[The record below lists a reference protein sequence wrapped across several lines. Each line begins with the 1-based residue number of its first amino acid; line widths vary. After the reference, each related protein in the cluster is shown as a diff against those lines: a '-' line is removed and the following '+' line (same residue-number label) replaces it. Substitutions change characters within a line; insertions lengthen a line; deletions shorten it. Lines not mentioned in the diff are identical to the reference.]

1 MNQNDINNQFQ
12 KLQRGMK
19 FNPIIGKTPTNQK
32 WIVILLVGILP
43 MVIFNLFFVWDE
55 AFTTFMDYTNY
66 PMGAVYLSSLWQS
79 WLISLGV
86 WFVSLAI
93 VGILIKKNPRVY
105 RYDLLISVSAWQWA
119 TIGWMLMYTVGWW
132 KIALAF
138 VYYFAANMIMY
149 IVVFMYAMK
158 QMMNKGKK
166 MMQQATQD
174 PMFQQFSKSMGGF
187 NMNDMKKQLDEQ
199 LKQQG
204 INIDD
209 LNKKYGDA
217 LEDEKDS
224 KEEPTIEI
232 EVEEDKKDDQN

>member
-32 WIVILLVGILP
+32 WIVIILLGILP
-43 MVIFNLFFVWDE
+43 MLIFNLFFVWDE
-55 AFTTFMDYTNY
+55 AFTTYMNYTNY

-86 WFVSLAI
+86 WLGSLA
-93 VGILIKKNPRVY
+93 VVFVLIKRNPTVY
-105 RYDLLISVSAWQWA
+105 RYDLLISVSAWSWFV
-119 TIGWMLMYTVGWW
+119 IGWMLMYTVGWW
-132 KIALAF
+132 KIILAF
-138 VYYFAANMIMY
+138 VYYIAANFITY
-149 IVVFMYAMK
+149 IVVFLYAMK
-158 QMMNKGKK
+158 QMVNKGKK
-166 MMQQATQD
+166 MMNQVQND

-187 NMNDMKKQLDEQ
+187 NMSDMKKQLDEQ

-204 INIDD
+204 IDIED
-209 LNKKYGDA
+209 LNKKFGDA
-217 LEDEKDS
+217 LEEET

-232 EVEEDKKDDQN
+232 EVEEEKKNNFYI

>member
-32 WIVILLVGILP
+32 WIVIILLGILP
-43 MVIFNLFFVWDE
+43 MLIFNLFFVWDE
-55 AFTTFMDYTNY
+55 AFTTYMNYTNY

-86 WFVSLAI
+86 WAGALIGVA
-93 VGILIKKNPRVY
+93 ILIKRNPTIY
-105 RYDLLISVSAWQWA
+105 RYDLLISVSAWSWFV
-119 TIGWMLMYTVGWW
+119 IGWMLMYTVGWW
-132 KIALAF
+132 KIILAF
-138 VYYFAANMIMY
+138 VYYIAANFITY
-149 IVVFMYAMK
+149 IVVFLYAMK
-158 QMMNKGKK
+158 QMVNKGKK
-166 MMQQATQD
+166 MMNQVQND

-204 INIDD
+204 IDIED
-209 LNKKYGDA
+209 LNKKFGDA
-217 LEDEKDS
+217 LEEET

-232 EVEEDKKDDQN
+232 EVEEDKKE